1 MSNTDVFNLT
11 LIDSNEAIDQ
21 INKKF
26 YGRFNYPWP
35 PSFIHSYPADVATL
49 FLNQDI
55 GNWEH
60 QRVPTDLKI
69 WVAGCG
75 TNQALLTALK
85 FPQAQVYGTD
95 LSTQSIN
102 TCRKN
107 ADQIGIRNLVLEEK
121 SLNQVD
127 YEEAFDYI
135 ICTGVVHHNAQPEI
149 TLNRIS
155 RALKKNGIMEF
166 MVYNFYHRIAS
177 VACQKAIRNFYD
189 TSATIDL
196 DLELT
201 LIKKLLGD
209 FHYNGL
215 MKSYLD
221 AHINM
226 PEAQMVDQLI
236 QPNEYSYTVESLG
249 ELLANCNL
257 QYLQPCQSQ
266 FDLDAGRVTWN
277 MKFTDEELKAQYNA
291 LPDVKR
297 WQITNL
303 LMMNDS
309 PMLWFYLQRNDATI
323 KRNPEALI
331 CNEFLETSFSK
342 SSLLLNTYYLDDS
355 KGYLLNEKQLKF
367 PIPATITDPM
377 IRKIYQAAHPGI
389 KMKEILH
396 QLKVST
402 DFEVVNEIRT
412 KLTTSGHPF
421 LLAAV

>member
-11 LIDSNEAIDQ
+11 LIDSNEEIDQ

-35 PSFIHSYPADVATL
+35 PSVIHSYPADVTTL

-60 QRVPTDLKI
+60 QRIPTDLKI

-107 ADQIGIRNLVLEEK
+107 ADQIGVKNLVLEEK

-127 YEEAFDYI
+127 YEEEFDYI
-135 ICTGVVHHNAQPEI
+135 ICTGVVHHNANPEI

-189 TSATIDL
+189 TSSTIDL

-201 LIKKLLGD
+201 LIKKLLAD
-209 FHYNGL
+209 FQYDGL
-215 MKSYLD
+215 MKSYLS
-221 AHINM
+221 AHVNM

-249 ELLANCNL
+249 ELLENCNL
-257 QYLQPCQSQ
+257 QYLQPCQNQ
-266 FDLDAGRVTWN
+266 FDIDAGRVTWN
-277 MKFTDEELKAQYNA
+277 MKFTDEYLKAQYNA

-297 WQITNL
+297 WQISNL
-303 LMMNDS
+303 LMMNNS
-309 PMLWFYLQRNDATI
+309 PMLWFYLQRKDATI
-323 KRNPEALI
+323 KRSSEESI
-331 CNEFLETSFSK
+331 CSEFLETSFSK
-342 SSLLLNTYYLDDS
+342 SSMLLNTYYLDNN
-355 KGYLLNEKQLKF
+355 KGYLLNEKPLKF
-367 PIPATITDPM
+367 PIPATITDNL
-377 IRKIYQAAHPGI
+377 IRRIYQAAHPGI
-389 KMKEILH
+389 KMKDILH
-396 QLKVST
+396 QLKVRD
-402 DFEVVNEIRT
+402 DFYEVNEIRI
-412 KLTTSGHPF
+412 KLTTSGYPF